1 MHSKFV
7 TTTLNKTRLEDLPL
21 ELYCFMDVTSVLDA
35 SFQSS
40 FLLYYTLPVKSFRSV
55 RFFMFLKEVSSAHQG
70 NYLIKKYKTKKQ
82 KKNNSNI
89 VKYYYNLKQRFSM

>member
-1 MHSKFV
+1 MCDGYKADFSICAANTKTQMHSQTLGLECDHYIGLDKPMHSKFV
-7 TTTLNKTRLEDLPL
+7 TTTLNKTGLEDLPL

-55 RFFMFLKEVSSAHQG
+55 RFFCF
-70 NYLIKKYKTKKQ
+70 
-82 KKNNSNI
+82 
-89 VKYYYNLKQRFSM
+89 